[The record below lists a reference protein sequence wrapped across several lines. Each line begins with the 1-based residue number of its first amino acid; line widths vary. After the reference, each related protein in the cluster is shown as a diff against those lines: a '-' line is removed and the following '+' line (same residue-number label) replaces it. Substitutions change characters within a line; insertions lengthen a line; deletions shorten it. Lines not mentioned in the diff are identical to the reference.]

1 MSAARLSGIQ
11 AEDIQ
16 KTAAGSDE
24 QSLGDMSI
32 EEAFGRLDEIAAIL
46 ENAQT
51 GLRESLDVYAE
62 GVQLINRC
70 RNYLCDV
77 EKEMI
82 TLSGQEDE

>member
-1 MSAARLSGIQ
+1 M

-82 TLSGQEDE
+82 TLSGQEDEL

>member
-1 MSAARLSGIQ
+1 M

-24 QSLGDMSI
+24 QSLGDMAI

-62 GVQLINRC
+62 GVQLMNRC

-77 EKEMI
+77 DKEMI

>member
-1 MSAARLSGIQ
+1 M

>member
-1 MSAARLSGIQ
+1 M

-16 KTAAGSDE
+16 NKAAEADG

-51 GLRESLDVYAE
+51 GLKESLEVYAE

-70 RNYLCDV
+70 KNYLCDV

-82 TLSGQEDE
+82 ILSDQEDGE

>member
-1 MSAARLSGIQ
+1 M

-82 TLSGQEDE
+82 TLSSQEDE

>member
-1 MSAARLSGIQ
+1 M

-51 GLRESLDVYAE
+51 GLRESLDMYAE

>member
-1 MSAARLSGIQ
+1 M

-32 EEAFGRLDEIAAIL
+32 EEAFGRLDEIDAIH

>member
-1 MSAARLSGIQ
+1 M

-70 RNYLCDV
+70 RSYLCDV

>member
-1 MSAARLSGIQ
+1 M

-32 EEAFGRLDEIAAIL
+32 EEAFGRLDEIAATL

>member
-1 MSAARLSGIQ
+1 M

-51 GLRESLDVYAE
+51 GLRESMDVYAE